1 MKKLIVDKYSPIK
14 HLCRVNPLGEIT
26 PVSSFA
32 RDYEVNEEEWGDDYV
47 MVYAY
52 KMYDS
57 VKATDSE
64 ILDHTEYGKH
74 IKIYS
79 DLSKLDGNMDI
90 PMLED
95 STNMVAVTT
104 RIEAHTLMNILTSYL
119 VCYPDEDVDVAHS
132 IRELVRCLY
141 LEDGFAISVKLPDH
155 YKDFIGVK

>member
-14 HLCRVNPLGEIT
+14 HICRVNPLGEIT

-32 RDYEVNEEEWGDDYV
+32 RDYPVNEEEWGDDYV

-74 IKIYS
+74 IKAYS
-79 DLSKLDGNMDI
+79 DIAKLDGNMDI
-90 PMLED
+90 PVLNND
-95 STNMVAVTT
+95 YNLVSVTT
-104 RIEAHTLMNILTSYL
+104 RIEAHTLMNILVAYNT
-119 VCYPDEDVDVAHS
+119 CYPDEVEKTALT
-132 IRELVRCLY
+132 IKELAKCLY
-141 LEDGFAISVKLPDH
+141 LEDGFGISIELPEH